1 MPPPRLLG
9 RDGRRRAGGGGRGK
23 LCHKMRV
30 EALELFELIVTEV
43 LAAAAEVAELRVAR
57 HKHRVVDHAPQMVTA
72 TKKSGR

>member
-1 MPPPRLLG
+1 
-9 RDGRRRAGGGGRGK
+9 
-23 LCHKMRV
+23 MRV

-57 HKHRVVDHAPQMVTA
+57 HKHRVVDHAPQMVTT